1 MPRARTYPE
10 HPQAQPRKTLAPP
23 VHGRTLLRPDL
34 PLVLEALRSPEPGVA
49 REVLLRTDSL
59 GVSKDRTRVEHMADI
74 METAARKVFER
85 YDIDGDGL
93 VTADEYR
100 KVVAEL
106 EGTEITASQ
115 AQELI
120 DSLDTNGDRQMSF
133 EEFWAGMKG

>member
-1 MPRARTYPE
+1 M
-10 HPQAQPRKTLAPP
+10 
-23 VHGRTLLRPDL
+23 
-34 PLVLEALRSPEPGVA
+34 
-49 REVLLRTDSL
+49 
-59 GVSKDRTRVEHMADI
+59 EHMAEI

-106 EGTEITASQ
+106 EGSEISESE

-120 DSLDTNGDRQMSF
+120 DSVDANGDRQMSF
-133 EEFWAGMKG
+133 EEFWAAING

>member
-1 MPRARTYPE
+1 
-10 HPQAQPRKTLAPP
+10 
-23 VHGRTLLRPDL
+23 
-34 PLVLEALRSPEPGVA
+34 
-49 REVLLRTDSL
+49 
-59 GVSKDRTRVEHMADI
+59 MADI

-85 YDIDGDGL
+85 YDINGDGQ

-106 EGTEITASQ
+106 EGSQITEAQ

-133 EEFWAGMKG
+133 DEFWSAMKG

>member
-1 MPRARTYPE
+1 
-10 HPQAQPRKTLAPP
+10 
-23 VHGRTLLRPDL
+23 
-34 PLVLEALRSPEPGVA
+34 
-49 REVLLRTDSL
+49 
-59 GVSKDRTRVEHMADI
+59 MADI

-106 EGTEITASQ
+106 EGTQITQTQ

-120 DSLDTNGDRQMSF
+120 DALDTNGDRQMSF
-133 EEFWAGMKG
+133 DEFWTAMKS